1 MTDDP
6 LAQPKADLA
15 GGSSLK
21 ATERLT
27 KFLQENPGSIHVDE
41 ANYLLG
47 LAYLDQKDRVLAA
60 DYFQKVTR
68 DFPQS
73 PLAPESS
80 YYLALSYDQLS
91 RPSSLDQDW
100 TERAIGSYRL
110 FLAKY
115 PQHARVP
122 EVEARIHTL
131 EDRLAQ
137 KLFDNGA
144 LYLRMGRPTS
154 AEVYFQRV
162 IEQYSQSS
170 DSCKAATGLGQTY
183 MKRRRWQEAVTQF
196 EQVVDS
202 CPDTDAAKKGA
213 ISSRSPAPRSAAWPP
228 SRPRPRSTRPGHRIP
243 PRRPRRGEEASAMT
257 IGVFGGTFDPIHWGH
272 LVLAE
277 EAMNAAGLDRIL
289 FVPSALPPHKQGRE
303 LTAWTHRMA
312 MVRLAVDGIPGFE
325 VSDIESD
332 PGRPHYSLDTLER
345 LAERH
350 AGDRLSFIIGSDSLL
365 EMPGWRSPATIVERW
380 PLVVLARP
388 GFDAA
393 TAPPSYTTNMT
404 LVDGVQ
410 VTVSS
415 TLVRRRLASGGKVR
429 FLVPDGVIEY
439 ARRNGLYGM
448 SA

>member
-6 LAQPKADLA
+6 LAQAKADL
-15 GGSSLK
+15 GGGNSLK

-73 PLAPESS
+73 TLAPESS

-100 TERAIGSYRL
+100 TERAISSYRL

-122 EVEARIHTL
+122 EVEARIHAL

-137 KLFDNGA
+137 KLFDTGA
-144 LYLRMGRPTS
+144 LYLRMGRPSS

-170 DSCKAATGLGQTY
+170 FSCKAATGLGQTY
-183 MKRRRWQEAVTQF
+183 MKRRRWPEAVTQL

-202 CPDTDAAKKGA
+202 CPDTDAARKARDLLEEARTEAGRLA
-213 ISSRSPAPRSAAWPP
+213 AVPTPAPVDTAGPP
-228 SRPRPRSTRPGHRIP
+228 DS
-243 PRRPRRGEEASAMT
+243 ASA
-257 IGVFGGTFDPIHWGH
+257 P
-272 LVLAE
+272 
-277 EAMNAAGLDRIL
+277 
-289 FVPSALPPHKQGRE
+289 
-303 LTAWTHRMA
+303 
-312 MVRLAVDGIPGFE
+312 
-325 VSDIESD
+325 
-332 PGRPHYSLDTLER
+332 
-345 LAERH
+345 
-350 AGDRLSFIIGSDSLL
+350 
-365 EMPGWRSPATIVERW
+365 
-380 PLVVLARP
+380 
-388 GFDAA
+388 
-393 TAPPSYTTNMT
+393 
-404 LVDGVQ
+404 
-410 VTVSS
+410 
-415 TLVRRRLASGGKVR
+415 
-429 FLVPDGVIEY
+429 
-439 ARRNGLYGM
+439 
-448 SA
+448 